1 MNNQTISRSE
11 KFFYGW
17 LIVAVSTLALL
28 VSNGLAIGGLPVFY
42 KPIQEDLLKIG
53 TVAVNTKDSITGFGA
68 GLTFL
73 LSGIFSLLIGLLV
86 DKVRLKTLMIIGCFV
101 LGGAL
106 ILYSQATSPWQIY
119 LSHSLLGLSLGLVG
133 VLPQTVL
140 ISRWFRRKRGLAMG
154 IVLTGT
160 SLGGTL
166 ISLAARP
173 LVQDYGWRA
182 AMLWLSLIVWF
193 VLLPAILFL
202 VREKASDLGLNF
214 DGDWQSAGNNRLEEK
229 AASNSETGHSFV
241 EALTTPTF
249 WILSLCAA
257 AVFYPIFTV
266 YQQFILYIQSPQI
279 GADASLAGY
288 AQSTIG
294 ITAVGGKFLFGWLS
308 DYLSTT
314 RVMLICCSLMFLS
327 TIFLLGFL
335 SAGTIF
341 VFLIPFGLGYGGT
354 FVLIQLL
361 AVESFGLRDI
371 GKILGALTVIET
383 FGGFVGSVVTGRLAS
398 ANNGDYTTAFYG
410 VTIAS
415 GLALLMTFAL
425 FLVKRKQKSSASIIE

>member
-1 MNNQTISRSE
+1 MNNQTIPTNE

-17 LIVAVSTLALL
+17 VIVVVSTLALL

-53 TVAVNTKDSITGFGA
+53 TVAINTKDSVTGFGA

-73 LSGIFSLLIGLLV
+73 LSGIFSLLVGLLV
-86 DKVRLKTLMIIGCFV
+86 DKIRLKMLMLIGCVV
-101 LGGAL
+101 LGGGL
-106 ILYSQATSPWQIY
+106 VLYSQTTNPWQIY
-119 LSHSLLGLSLGLVG
+119 LSHSLLGLSLGFVG

-140 ISRWFRRKRGLAMG
+140 ISRWFRRKRGLAIG

-160 SLGGTL
+160 SLGGIL

-173 LVQDYGWRA
+173 LIQDYGWRT

-202 VREKASDLGLNF
+202 VKEKASDLGLNF
-214 DGDWQSAGNNRLEEK
+214 DGNRQNTENNLPEK
-229 AASNSETGHSFV
+229 ETAPDSETGYTFA
-241 EALTTPTF
+241 EALKTPTF

-279 GADASLAGY
+279 GVDAVVAGY

-294 ITAVGGKFLFGWLS
+294 LTAIGGKFLFGWLS
-308 DYLSTT
+308 DYLPTT
-314 RVMLICCSLMFLS
+314 RVMMVCCFLMFLS
-327 TIFLLGFL
+327 TLFLLGFL

-361 AVESFGLRDI
+361 TVESFGLRDI
-371 GKILGALTVIET
+371 GKILGTLTVIET
-383 FGGFVGSVVTGRLAS
+383 SGGFVGSVVTGRLAS
-398 ANNGDYTTAFYG
+398 ANNGDYTSAFYG

-415 GLALLMTFAL
+415 GLALLATFAI
-425 FLVKRKQKSSASIIE
+425 FLVNRKQKLSIKIPV

>member
-1 MNNQTISRSE
+1 MNNQTISTRE
-11 KFFYGW
+11 KLFYGW
-17 LIVAVSTLALL
+17 IIVVVSTLALL

-53 TVAVNTKDSITGFGA
+53 TVTVNTKDSITGFGA

-73 LSGIFSLLIGLLV
+73 LSGIFSLLAGLLV
-86 DKVRLKTLMIIGCFV
+86 DKIRLKTLMIIGCAV

-106 ILYSQATSPWQIY
+106 ILYAQTTNPWQLY
-119 LSHSLLGLSLGLVG
+119 LSHSLLGLALGLVG

-140 ISRWFRRKRGLAMG
+140 ISRWFRRRRGLAMG

-160 SLGGTL
+160 SFGGTL

-173 LVQDYGWRA
+173 LIQSQGWRA
-182 AMLWLSLIVWF
+182 AMLSLSLIVWF

-202 VREKASDLGLNF
+202 VKEKASDLGLNF
-214 DGDWQSAGNNRLEEK
+214 DGNWQNAENNPLEKET
-229 AASNSETGHSFV
+229 NLTSETGYTFA
-241 EALTTPTF
+241 EALKSPAF
-249 WILSLCAA
+249 WVLGLCAA

-266 YQQFILYIQSPQI
+266 YQQFILHIQSPQI
-279 GADASLAGY
+279 GVDATIAGY

-294 ITAVGGKFLFGWLS
+294 LTAIGGKFLFGWLS
-308 DYLSTT
+308 DYLPTT
-314 RVMLICCSLMFLS
+314 RVLLICCSLMFLS
-327 TIFLLGFL
+327 TLILLGFL
-335 SAGTIF
+335 SSATIF

-371 GKILGALTVIET
+371 GKILGLLTVIET
-383 FGGFVGSVVTGRLAS
+383 FGGFVGSVVTGKLAS

-415 GLALLMTFAL
+415 GLALLLTFAIS
-425 FLVKRKQKSSASIIE
+425 LVKQKQKTID